1 MPLPTLQV
9 PTWRRAGAGP
19 LAEADDQLPEESP
32 LAIRVG
38 PVDLGVVMRTPGDD
52 EALAVGFALG
62 EGALQHPDQLAA
74 ARLCRA
80 GKDGGPARVD
90 LELEAGVALDPARW
104 LRTGLVSSGCGV
116 CGREAIDLVVQRR
129 GEAGADIQL
138 DATTLGE
145 LPGRLRE
152 QQPLFE
158 ATGGTHGAALF
169 EADGTL
175 AYVAE
180 DVGRHNAVDKVLGRA
195 ALDGRWPPPPV
206 LLASSRGSF
215 DVVQK
220 AVVAGVQ
227 VLALISGPSTLAV
240 QVALA
245 AGVTLVGFL
254 RPPRMVVYTHRGRI
268 QAG

>member
-1 MPLPTLQV
+1 MPLPTLTV
-9 PTWRRAGAGP
+9 PTWRRDDAGP
-19 LAEADDQLPEESP
+19 LREADDLLPEESL

-38 PVDLGVVMRTPGDD
+38 GVDLGVVMRTPGDD

-62 EGALQHPDQLAA
+62 EGVLGHPDELAA

-90 LELEAGVALDPARW
+90 LELESGRAPDPSGW

-129 GEAGADIQL
+129 GRPGPEVTLAASL
-138 DATTLGE
+138 LGE
-145 LPGRLRE
+145 LPDRLRE

-158 ATGGTHGAALF
+158 ATGGTHAAGLF

-175 AYVAE
+175 VVARE
-180 DVGRHNAVDKVLGRA
+180 DVGRHNAVDKVLGRV

-206 LLASSRGSF
+206 LVATSRGSF

-220 AVVAGVQ
+220 AAVAGVQ
-227 VLALISGPSTLAV
+227 VLALVSGPSALAV
-240 QVALA
+240 QLALA
-245 AGVTLVGFL
+245 TGVTLVGFL
-254 RPPRMVVYTHRGRI
+254 RPPRLVVYTHRGRI
-268 QAG
+268 LAG